1 MEYIYVRRRQEK
13 NGSHHVISSRSKIN
27 FHNKT
32 MRGFTLIEVMVALII
47 FAVLS
52 VTLLVRL
59 GDSIRSEQYLESKT
73 LASLMA
79 ENVLADMRIK
89 EEWSDVRSD
98 NKTVKM
104 ADKSWAVKTTVT
116 DTADENLRK
125 VTVQVRPDEARS
137 KNDAYVFSLT
147 SYIGRN

>member
-1 MEYIYVRRRQEK
+1 M
-13 NGSHHVISSRSKIN
+13 IN
-27 FHNKT
+27 KHP
-32 MRGFTLIEVMVALII
+32 RGFTLIEVMVALII

-89 EEWSDVRSD
+89 EEWSNVRSD

-104 ADKSWAVKTTVT
+104 ADKNWTVKTTVT

-125 VTVQVRPDEARS
+125 VTVQVRPDEVRS
-137 KNDAYVFSLT
+137 KNDAYIFSLT
-147 SYIGRN
+147 GYIGRN

>member
-1 MEYIYVRRRQEK
+1 MIKCK
-13 NGSHHVISSRSKIN
+13 NIN
-27 FHNKT
+27 I
-32 MRGFTLIEVMVALII
+32 RGFTLIEIMVALII

-73 LASLMA
+73 LASLLA
-79 ENVLADMRIK
+79 ENVLAEMRIK
-89 EEWSDVRSD
+89 EEWSNVRSD

-104 ADKSWAVKTTVT
+104 SGKNWTVKTTVT
-116 DTADENLRK
+116 DTADENLRR
-125 VTVQVRPDEARS
+125 VTVQVRPDEGRS

>member
-1 MEYIYVRRRQEK
+1 
-13 NGSHHVISSRSKIN
+13 VI
-27 FHNKT
+27 NKHP
-32 MRGFTLIEVMVALII
+32 RGFTLIEVMVALII

-89 EEWSDVRSD
+89 EEWSSVRSD

-104 ADKSWAVKTTVT
+104 AGKNWTVKTTVT

-125 VTVQVRPDEARS
+125 VTVQVRPDEVRS
-137 KNDAYVFSLT
+137 KNDAYIFSLT

>member
-1 MEYIYVRRRQEK
+1 MIKSFSFV
-13 NGSHHVISSRSKIN
+13 
-27 FHNKT
+27 KT
-32 MRGFTLIEVMVALII
+32 RGFTLIEIMVALII

-98 NKTVKM
+98 NRTVNM
-104 ADKSWAVKTTVT
+104 AGQRWEVKITVT
-116 DTADENLRK
+116 DTENENLRR
-125 VTVQVRPDEARS
+125 VNVQVGPDTGRS
-137 KNDAYVFSLT
+137 RKDNYVFSLT
-147 SYIGRN
+147 SYIGRY

>member
-1 MEYIYVRRRQEK
+1 MFTKRKREK
-13 NGSHHVISSRSKIN
+13 NGNHHVTN
-27 FHNKT
+27 HHGT
-32 MRGFTLIEVMVALII
+32 AWHMRGFTLIEIMVALII

-73 LASLMA
+73 LASLIA

-89 EEWSDVRSD
+89 EEWSNVRND

-104 ADKSWAVKTTVT
+104 FGKSWVVKTTVS
-116 DTADENLRK
+116 DTAEENLRR
-125 VTVQVRPDEARS
+125 VTVQVRADEGRS
-137 KNDAYVFSLT
+137 SSDIYVYSLT
-147 SYIGRN
+147 SFIGRD

>member
-1 MEYIYVRRRQEK
+1 
-13 NGSHHVISSRSKIN
+13 VIKSFSFVS
-27 FHNKT
+27 
-32 MRGFTLIEVMVALII
+32 RGFTLIEIMVALII

-98 NKTVKM
+98 NRTVNM
-104 ADKSWAVKTTVT
+104 AGQRWEVKITVT
-116 DTADENLRK
+116 DTENENLRK
-125 VTVQVRPDEARS
+125 VSMCRLG
-137 KNDAYVFSLT
+137 LT
-147 SYIGRN
+147 QAAPER